1 MDLHFHTFKIQ
12 MVQELL
18 PRDLNMQRDFCTK
31 LSEMMDTLPQFLPH
45 LITSDEAHFHLSGY
59 VNKQNFR
66 YWAEENPRLLHQS
79 PLHSQKVTVWCGL
92 SSFGILGPY
101 FFEDNNGHAV
111 TVTAERYVAM
121 LNEFLLPELRR
132 RHNDI
137 RLVWFQQDGATSHTA
152 RISMHTV
159 REMFPGRVISRNG
172 DVAWP
177 PRSPDLSP
185 CDYFLWGYLKHK
197 VYENRP
203 HTLNELRD
211 SIRTTVLQIPVDM
224 LRKAMDSLRRRA
236 EDCLQNNGAH
246 LTDVVFKK

>member
-1 MDLHFHTFKIQ
+1 
-12 MVQELL
+12 
-18 PRDLNMQRDFCTK
+18 
-31 LSEMMDTLPQFLPH
+31 
-45 LITSDEAHFHLSGY
+45 
-59 VNKQNFR
+59 
-66 YWAEENPRLLHQS
+66 
-79 PLHSQKVTVWCGL
+79 
-92 SSFGILGPY
+92 
-101 FFEDNNGHAV
+101 
-111 TVTAERYVAM
+111 M

-152 RISMHTV
+152 RISMQTV

-185 CDYFLWGYLKHK
+185 RDYFLLGYLKHK

-203 HTLNELRD
+203 HTIDELKE
-211 SIRTTVLQIPVDM
+211 SIRTTILQIPVEM
-224 LRKAMDSLRRRA
+224 LRKPTDSLSRRA

-246 LTDVVFKK
+246 LTDDVFKK